1 MVTLA
6 RGAPREIL
14 RWAEQV
20 GWLSLWTHGS
30 KLPVILTHNLEVG
43 TSGIFGLSG
52 PRGSCLGD
60 GLALYVS
67 VALGCSRR
75 LGLLPSLAWDFP
87 AQKKLRDSW
96 PGTASPAS
104 LYLLPPRGAPC
115 VHWVVLGCFLA
126 DEWEAGGS

>member
-87 AQKKLRDSW
+87 AQKKLGFVAGHSF
-96 PGTASPAS
+96 SS
-104 LYLLPPRGAPC
+104 VSLPPPSPWRPVCSLGGIG
-115 VHWVVLGCFLA
+115 VLFG
-126 DEWEAGGS
+126 